1 MSKLG
6 KYDVEIEELDEF
18 GNVFDSHCVLLTDNL
33 EEAEQVAET
42 TPLLSPNEQV
52 AIWEWNEQ
60 ETAVEDSWVVK
71 TYSEE

>member
-1 MSKLG
+1 MGKLG

-18 GNVFDSHCVLLTDNL
+18 GNVLDSHCVLLTDNL
-33 EEAEQVAET
+33 EEAGQVAAKT
-42 TPLLSPNEQV
+42 TLHSPNEQV

-71 TYSEE
+71 TFQKE

>member
-18 GNVFDSHCVLLTDNL
+18 GNVWDSHCVLLTDNL
-33 EEAEQVAET
+33 EEAEKKAEA
-42 TPLLSPNEQV
+42 TPLNSPNEQV
-52 AIWEWNEQ
+52 AIWEWNEE

-71 TYSEE
+71 TYPKE